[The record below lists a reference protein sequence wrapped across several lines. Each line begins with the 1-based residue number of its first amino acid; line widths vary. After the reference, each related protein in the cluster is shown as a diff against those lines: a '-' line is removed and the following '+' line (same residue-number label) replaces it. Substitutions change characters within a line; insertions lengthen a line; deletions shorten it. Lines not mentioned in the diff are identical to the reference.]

1 MLNNENIKV
10 KICNVVHYQEK
21 SNGVEISPKGV
32 SESIKNS
39 IRISRNIKT
48 GLKTYLS
55 QHS

>member
-48 GLKTYLS
+48 GF
-55 QHS
+55 